1 MKWKEFIPNYPEFN
15 VTEKI
20 MKNIYFEAAKTE
32 VESALEL
39 KFCFQLQNIKNGK
52 NELVRRSFLK

>member
-1 MKWKEFIPNYPEFN
+1 
-15 VTEKI
+15 

>member
-32 VESALEL
+32 VESALKL